1 MPFAVR
7 FGFFTSPPV
16 HKSILTT
23 LPALALLLC
32 LRGQGTGDRHH
43 NQSVVVG
50 PVQEKH
56 ANGSIF
62 SRVSNE
68 TGIVNSDKKLFTEG
82 DS

>member
-1 MPFAVR
+1 LAPAYA
-7 FGFFTSPPV
+7 
-16 HKSILTT
+16 KSILTT
-23 LPALALLLC
+23 IPSLALLLC
-32 LRGQGTGDRHH
+32 CLRDKGTGDRHH

-62 SRVSNE
+62 SRVSDE
-68 TGIVNSDKKLFTEG
+68 TGTLNSDKKLFTEG